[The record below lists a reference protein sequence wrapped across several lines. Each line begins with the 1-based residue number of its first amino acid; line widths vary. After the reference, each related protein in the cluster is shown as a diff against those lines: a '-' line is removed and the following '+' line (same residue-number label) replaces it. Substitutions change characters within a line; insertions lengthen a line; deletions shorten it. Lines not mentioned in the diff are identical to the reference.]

1 MIDWRKFI
9 VAGKATITV
18 ESKVTGKYYTYDITK
33 GKHVYFVSVRADTP
47 VYLGHLNSFT
57 WVVKAHTEA
66 IKDYKSFKAF
76 AYTLKHLDDLKDI
89 KIRHE
94 GRCGRCGIAL
104 TTPESIDSGFGP
116 VCRREMKK

>member
-1 MIDWRKFI
+1 MINWRKFI
-9 VAGKATITV
+9 TAGKATITV
-18 ESKVTGKYYTYDITK
+18 ESKNTGKWYTYDITK
-33 GKHVYFVSVRADTP
+33 SKKFEYVYFISTAS
-47 VYLGHLNSFT
+47 VYLGHLNSNT

-76 AYTLKHLDDLKDI
+76 AYTIKHLDDLKGI
-89 KIRHE
+89 VLRHE

-116 VCRREMKK
+116 ICRKEIGV